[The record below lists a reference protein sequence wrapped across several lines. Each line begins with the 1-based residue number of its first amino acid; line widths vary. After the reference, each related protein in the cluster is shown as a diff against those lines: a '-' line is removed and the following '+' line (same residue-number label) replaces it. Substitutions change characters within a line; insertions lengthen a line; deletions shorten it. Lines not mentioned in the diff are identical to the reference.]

1 VTPTRPRTLVVLA
14 VLAAA
19 VGWAA
24 VRLVDAFAD
33 RSLSVPWTM
42 PVAMVLLAVAL
53 ALWARGTRNR
63 LAGRPGTTPMDPL
76 LAARSAALAMA
87 ASRVGAL
94 VVGFYAGVGLALAP
108 GWEIPGI
115 RARVVT
121 AGVTVA
127 AALLVILAALWL
139 ERVCRV
145 KDDEPPRDDEDD
157 DTR

>member
-1 VTPTRPRTLVVLA
+1 VTPTRPRTLVTLA

-24 VRLVDAFAD
+24 VRVVDALAD

-42 PVAMVLLAVAL
+42 PVAMLLLAIAL

-63 LAGRPGTTPMDPL
+63 LAGKPGTTPMDPI

-94 VVGFYAGVGLALAP
+94 VVGFYTGVGIALVP
-108 GWEIPGI
+108 GWAIPGI
-115 RARVVT
+115 RERVIT
-121 AGVTVA
+121 AGLTVA
-127 AALLVILAALWL
+127 AALLVVLAALWL
-139 ERVCRV
+139 ERVCRI
-145 KDDEPPRDDEDD
+145 KDDEAPRSDD
-157 DTR
+157 DDDSR